1 MYVEGFI
8 TLEATSG
15 TDVDFNIPMLAFF
28 GDWEEAPVFDEEYYD
43 TNVDEI
49 DSGKDPEDKLM
60 ADAYATRVIGGLYSD
75 YIATL
80 GSYYFVQDPSATQIA
95 ANKEHIAI
103 SNQTG
108 ESGSINNIYGIWAG
122 LLRNAKE
129 VNISI
134 VEDSTGREI
143 FNKTSYNQRKSW
155 SSGNTIYQSSI
166 DVDFSALEHNLKNNT
181 NYNVKLTT
189 YID

>member
-1 MYVEGFI
+1 
-8 TLEATSG
+8 
-15 TDVDFNIPMLAFF
+15 MLAFF

-134 VEDSTGREI
+134 VEDPRAEKYSIRRAI
-143 FNKTSYNQRKSW
+143 TSASRGVRAIRFISRP
-155 SSGNTIYQSSI
+155 
-166 DVDFSALEHNLKNNT
+166 
-181 NYNVKLTT
+181 
-189 YID
+189 